1 MAGRAII
8 FDLDGTLVETSDEIW
23 RALNHVLETSGRS
36 PVPLEQALSYVGH
49 GSRVLIERG
58 FKATGAPVDPAIID
72 GLVARFISFYELHIG
87 ETSRPYPGLIA
98 FLERCQRAGI
108 VMGVCTNKFEG
119 LSVKLLAVLEMSR
132 FFGAVIGPDTIG
144 IRKPDPRPYREA
156 LARIGA
162 ADFRSLMIGDSET
175 DILTARN
182 AGVPVIAV
190 PFGYTPQPIASFGPD
205 MVVDHYDQMWAA
217 VTALL

>member
-1 MAGRAII
+1 MTDRAIV

-23 RALNHVLETSGRS
+23 RALNHVLQSVGRK
-36 PVPLEQALSYVGH
+36 PVPLEQALGYVGH

-58 FKATGAPVDPAIID
+58 FKATGGPVPPDEID
-72 GLVARFISFYELHIG
+72 ALVARFIAFYEAHIG

-98 FLERCQRAGI
+98 FLERCQAAGI
-108 VMGVCTNKFEG
+108 KMAVCTNKFES
-119 LSVKLLAVLEMSR
+119 LSVKLLDVLDMSR

-162 ADFRSLMIGDSET
+162 TGKSVMIGDSET

-190 PFGYTPQPIASFGPD
+190 PFGYTPTPVAELGAD
-205 MVVDHYDQMWAA
+205 LVVGHYDSMWDA
-217 VTALL
+217 VQAYI

>member
-1 MAGRAII
+1 MTDRAII

-23 RALNHVLETSGRS
+23 RALNHVLETAGRAT
-36 PVPLEQALSYVGH
+36 VPLDQALGYVGH

-58 FKATGAPVDPAIID
+58 FKATGAPVKPEEMD
-72 GLVARFISFYELHIG
+72 GLIARFIAFYEDHIG
-87 ETSRPYPGLIA
+87 ETSRPYPGLVA
-98 FLERCQRAGI
+98 FLERCAADGI
-108 VMGVCTNKFEG
+108 KMGVCTNKFEG
-119 LSVKLLAVLEMSR
+119 LSVKLLAALEMGR

-156 LARIGA
+156 LKRMGA
-162 ADFRSLMIGDSET
+162 EGARSLMIGDSET

-190 PFGYTPQPIASFGPD
+190 PFGYTPVPVESFKPD
-205 MVVDHYDQMWAA
+205 AVVERYDDMWDA
-217 VTALL
+217 VKTLL

>member
-1 MAGRAII
+1 MQDRAIV

-23 RALNHVLETSGRS
+23 RALNHVLETSDRA

-58 FKATGAPVDPAIID
+58 FKATGEPVDPAILD
-72 GLVARFISFYELHIG
+72 GLVARFISFYENHIG

-98 FLERCQRAGI
+98 FLERCQREHIKMA
-108 VMGVCTNKFEG
+108 VCTNKFEG
-119 LSVKLLAVLEMSR
+119 LSVKLLAALAMSR
-132 FFGAVIGPDTIG
+132 FFGAIIGPDTIG
-144 IRKPDPRPYREA
+144 IKKPDPRPYREA
-156 LARIGA
+156 LSRIGA
-162 ADFRSLMIGDSET
+162 ANARSLMIGDSET

-190 PFGYTPQPIASFGPD
+190 PFGYTPQHVSTFNPD
-205 MVVDHYDQMWAA
+205 RVVEHYDDMWEA